1 MRTVCLALTLSGAAS
16 LLPSPVLMRAVA
28 PRAGHVRLQEFLEMR
43 ERKRDKVK
51 NFVKGLFVKEYPMLA
66 GTNRWHPKSKGPEP
80 PVVEPRLL
88 PPPPPRKYPY
98 VRSWYDLGMR
108 LEGPSMKGGVNLWH
122 PKAGGSKPPKVLARP
137 FVPPMPPR
145 EYPFVRS
152 WYDLGMRLEGSSMK
166 GGVNTWHPKS
176 GGSTPPKV
184 VPRQLP
190 TVVLSW
196 YDSGLRLDAAA
207 APVVEA
213 ATPVVVNSWYDEGL
227 RLEASAVVV
236 EESSA
241 SGEEEAKSPGSQI
254 LDLFGK
260 VINKQIESKEAQL
273 ELVGKVV
280 PTTKAP
286 APKKKAPKLRRK
298 VSIKGAPAPD
308 GYEWGATY

>member
-1 MRTVCLALTLSGAAS
+1 M
-16 LLPSPVLMRAVA
+16 
-28 PRAGHVRLQEFLEMR
+28 
-43 ERKRDKVK
+43 
-51 NFVKGLFVKEYPMLA
+51 
-66 GTNRWHPKSKGPEP
+66 
-80 PVVEPRLL
+80 
-88 PPPPPRKYPY
+88 
-98 VRSWYDLGMR
+98 
-108 LEGPSMKGGVNLWH
+108 
-122 PKAGGSKPPKVLARP
+122 
-137 FVPPMPPR
+137 
-145 EYPFVRS
+145 
-152 WYDLGMRLEGSSMK
+152 
-166 GGVNTWHPKS
+166 
-176 GGSTPPKV
+176 
-184 VPRQLP
+184 
-190 TVVLSW
+190 
-196 YDSGLRLDAAA
+196 
-207 APVVEA
+207 VEA